1 MCAGKKSTISGSSM
15 HYQCNKG
22 YSTQYFMP
30 WEKLGWYICHIWV
43 YISLWDIPAAHGQ
56 TPSLLNNEKL
66 QYWELSPV
74 QCLLAHVP
82 FMAEHLGSAQRN
94 GECLV
99 HRSHL
104 AVPPKEHSGS
114 ALQTSHPSPQKLSDP
129 WPCWS
134 QWDNSSL
141 YPCSVGESS
150 WDHVSCTTG
159 LLTLSQG
166 NCLGLLRVTFPTI
179 FNYPNLGITFLP
191 FPGMWLNSNKITI

>member
-74 QCLLAHVP
+74 QCLLAHLP
-82 FMAEHLGSAQRN
+82 FMAEHLGNAQRN

-114 ALQTSHPSPQKLSDP
+114 ALQTSPLTTEALRSMALLIPVGQFLAVPLQCWGELLGPGVLHDWAADPQPGKPS
-129 WPCWS
+129 W
-134 QWDNSSL
+134 
-141 YPCSVGESS
+141 
-150 WDHVSCTTG
+150 T
-159 LLTLSQG
+159 LTSYFSY
-166 NCLGLLRVTFPTI
+166 NI
-179 FNYPNLGITFLP
+179 
-191 FPGMWLNSNKITI
+191 